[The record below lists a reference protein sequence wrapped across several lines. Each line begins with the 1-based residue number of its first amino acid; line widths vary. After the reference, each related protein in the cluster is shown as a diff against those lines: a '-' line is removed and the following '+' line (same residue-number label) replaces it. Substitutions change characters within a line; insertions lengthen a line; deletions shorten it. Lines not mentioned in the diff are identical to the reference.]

1 MVSVPER
8 LQAVRY
14 VEGRGISQRRACELL
29 SVSRSMLCYRH
40 RMPERDAL
48 LKQELGAVAAEQPV
62 WGYRLAAG
70 ILRERGLAVSDK
82 RAHRVWRN
90 AGLSA
95 RRPKRRKLRTGERLK
110 PLPAAANAVWC
121 MDFAEDRIVN
131 GRKFYSLLVKDEA
144 SAFCVALPVSASF
157 KGADVVRI
165 LEEATGRYG
174 KPTYLRCDNGGQ
186 FIAKAVR
193 LWAERQGIRIAYID
207 PGSPWQNG
215 AAESLVATYRREVL
229 DAELFHSLLEAHVM
243 SERWRRLYNERR
255 PHSRLGYRPPI
266 TAYLPAQEAIG

>member
-1 MVSVPER
+1 VVSVPER
-8 LQAVRY
+8 LEAVRY
-14 VEGRGISQRRACELL
+14 AQGRGVSQRRACRLL
-29 SVSRSMLCYRH
+29 TVSRSMLGYRH
-40 RMPERDAL
+40 RMPERDAP
-48 LKQELGAVAAEQPV
+48 LKQELDAVAAEQPV

-70 ILRERGLAVSDK
+70 VLRERGIPVSDK

-95 RRPKRRKLRTGERLK
+95 RRRKRRKLRTGERLK
-110 PLPAAANAVWC
+110 PAPQSVNSVWC

-131 GRKFYSLLVKDEA
+131 GRRFQSLLIKDEA
-144 SAFCVALPVSASF
+144 SAFCVALPVSLSF
-157 KGADVVRI
+157 KGVDVVRV
-165 LEEATGRYG
+165 LEEATARYG
-174 KPTYLRCDNGGQ
+174 QPEYLRCDNGGQ

-193 LWAERQGIRIAYID
+193 LWAERQRIRIAYID
-207 PGSPWQNG
+207 PGRPWQNG

-229 DAELFHSLLEAHVM
+229 DAELFHSLLEAHVL

-266 TAYLPAQEAIG
+266 TAYLPAQQVIG

>member
-1 MVSVPER
+1 VVNVPER
-8 LQAVRY
+8 LAAVRY
-14 VEGRGISQRRACELL
+14 AEGQGVSQRRACVLL
-29 SVSRSMLCYRH
+29 SVSRSMLGYRH
-40 RMPERDAL
+40 RMPERDAP
-48 LKQELGAVAAEQPV
+48 LKWELAVVAAEQPV

-70 ILRERGLAVSDK
+70 VLRERGIPVSDK

-95 RRPKRRKLRTGERLK
+95 HRRKRRKLRTGERLK
-110 PLPAAANAVWC
+110 PAPQSVNSVWC
-121 MDFAEDRIVN
+121 MDFAEDRMAN

-144 SAFCVALPVSASF
+144 SAFCVALPVSLSF
-157 KGADVVRI
+157 KGTDVVRI
-165 LEEATGRYG
+165 LEAAVDRYG
-174 KPTYLRCDNGGQ
+174 KPEYLRCDNGGQ
-186 FIAKAVR
+186 FISKAVR

-215 AAESLVATYRREVL
+215 AAESLVAAYRREVL
-229 DAELFHSLLEAHVM
+229 DAELFHSPLEAHVL

-266 TAYLPAQEAIG
+266 TAYLPAQQVIG

>member
-8 LQAVRY
+8 LAAVRY
-14 VEGRGISQRRACELL
+14 AEGRGVSQRRACGLL
-29 SVSRSMLCYRH
+29 SVSRSMLGYRR
-40 RMPERDAL
+40 RMPSRDAPL
-48 LKQELGAVAAEQPV
+48 TAALQTVAAEQPV

-70 ILRERGLAVSDK
+70 VLRERGLTVSDK
-82 RAHRVWRN
+82 RAHRVWRQ
-90 AGLSA
+90 AGLAA
-95 RRPKRRKLRTGERLK
+95 RTRKRRKLRTGERLR
-110 PLPAAANAVWC
+110 PPPETANAVWC

-131 GRKFYSLLVKDEA
+131 GRKFYTLLIKDEA
-144 SAFCVALPVSASF
+144 SAFCVAAPVSLSF
-157 KGADVVRI
+157 KGTDVVR
-165 LEEATGRYG
+165 LLDAAVRRYG
-174 KPTYLRCDNGGQ
+174 KPEYLRCDNGGQ
-186 FIAKAVR
+186 FISKAMR

-229 DAELFHSLLEAHVM
+229 DAELFHSLLEAHVL

-266 TAYLPAQEAIG
+266 TAYLPARQAIG